1 MKILTPKTVA
11 APGGPYVHG
20 MIVEPGRTWLSV
32 SGQVGT
38 RPDGTVAE
46 GIVEQTRVAWT
57 NLTEVLKEGGMEISD
72 IVKVTSF
79 LTSPDFIPDYGKTRA
94 EFLGDFKPTSTL
106 LVVAGLATPQLLV
119 EVEVLAA
126 K

>member
-1 MKILTPKTVA
+1 MKILSPKTVA

-20 MIVEPGRTWLSV
+20 MIIDPGRTWLSV

-38 RPDGTVAE
+38 KPDGSVAE
-46 GIVEQTRVAWT
+46 GIVEQTRTAWT
-57 NLTEVLKEGGMEISD
+57 NLTEILKEGGMEIRD

-79 LTSPDFIPDYGKTRA
+79 LTSADFIGDYGRTRA
-94 EFLGDFKPTSTL
+94 EFLGDFRPTSTL
-106 LVVAGLATPQLLV
+106 LVVAGLASPEFLV

-126 K
+126 R

>member
-1 MKILTPKTVA
+1 MKILNPKTVA

-20 MIVEPGRTWLSV
+20 MLVDPGKTWLSV

-38 RPDGTVAE
+38 RPDGTIAE
-46 GIVEQTRVAWT
+46 GIVEQTRTAWT
-57 NLTEVLKEGGMEISD
+57 NLTEVLKEGGMEITD

-79 LTSPDFIPDYGKTRA
+79 LTSADYIPDYGAARA

-106 LVVAGLATPQLLV
+106 LVVSALALPELLV